1 METPVTI
8 EPSFDPA
15 VHEYTAHYQEWQ
27 EVKATATPYDDVVS
41 IGIKAGT
48 QSRPDIRINPNRI
61 NGNTVQLFT
70 VSSSSS
76 AGIAGL
82 DMPFF
87 ITFQATFK
95 GETGQPYKV
104 NIVSSD

>member
-1 METPVTI
+1 M
-8 EPSFDPA
+8 
-15 VHEYTAHYQEWQ
+15 
-27 EVKATATPYDDVVS
+27 VKATATPYDGDVVS
-41 IGIKAGT
+41 ISIKAGT

-61 NGNTVQLFT
+61 NGNTVELFT
-70 VSSSSS
+70 ISSSSS

-87 ITFQATFK
+87 ITFQATFN

>member
-15 VHEYTAHYQEWQ
+15 VHEYTAHYQETQ
-27 EVKATATPYDDVVS
+27 EVKATATPYDNDAVS
-41 IGIKAGT
+41 ISIKAGT
-48 QSRPDIRINPNRI
+48 QSRPDIKINPNRI

-70 VSSSSS
+70 VSSGSST
-76 AGIAGL
+76 GVAGL

-87 ITFQATFK
+87 ITFQATFA
-95 GETGQPYKV
+95 GTAGQPYKV
-104 NIVSSD
+104 NIVSA